1 MIAVDTNI
9 LVRLLAA
16 DDPAQSARA
25 QKLFDQLGEA
35 DQSAWVSDTVL
46 VELVWTLARAYGH
59 SRGELS
65 LAIRALA
72 DHGSVTLES
81 DAAVKQA
88 LPLFEQG
95 SADFSDC
102 LLATKAALAGCE
114 RLVTFDKGMKKLPQ
128 VHLI

>member
-9 LVRLLAA
+9 LVRLLAG
-16 DDPAQSARA
+16 DDAAQSARA

-46 VELVWTLARAYGH
+46 VELVWTLARAYGR
-59 SRGELS
+59 SREELS

-81 DAAVKQA
+81 GPAVKQA

-114 RLVTFDKGMKKLPQ
+114 RLVTFDKGM
-128 VHLI
+128 

>member
-9 LVRLLAA
+9 LVRLLAG
-16 DDPAQSARA
+16 DDAAQSARA

-46 VELVWTLARAYGH
+46 VELVWTLARAYGR
-59 SRGELS
+59 SREELS

-81 DAAVKQA
+81 GPAVKQA